1 MLSRAKTLT
10 PRFRVISVELRE
22 RAVRFRMPFRFG
34 ATTLEGCPQAFVR
47 AAIELA
53 DGRRA
58 HGVAAEMMV
67 PKWFDKSAEK
77 SNADNVDDLRD
88 SLRCASDVYLAAHV
102 PRSAFAHFAEHYE
115 PLLRAG
121 ALRAQESLV
130 INYGAA
136 VLDRALLDA
145 LCRALN
151 VSFATA
157 VLANVPG
164 IDASIT
170 PDLEGTD
177 IDAFLAALEPRQK
190 NIAARH
196 TVGLVDPLTADEI
209 IRCAQYGL
217 PQSLD
222 QVITRYGNTHFKLK
236 LSGDADADIARLGR
250 IAAVL
255 DGLPEYVVTLDG
267 NEQYADTEALVGLID
282 ALRSTSRLARL
293 AECTRFIEQPF
304 ARSVALNVDVG
315 AAARWWP
322 LLIDESDATVDAFVQ
337 ARTRG
342 YDGVSSKSCKG
353 VYKSLLNAARCARWN
368 ASAGQR
374 RYFVSGED
382 LTMQPGLGMQQ
393 DLALVSLLQLPDVE
407 RNGHHYVDG
416 FGGGGADDREQE
428 NFLAAYPSL
437 YERSHGGVRLAI
449 RGGMIDLASMA
460 ASGFASLA
468 EPDFS
473 ALDPLGTGDAC
484 MNARSPAHRTQ
495 ENLA

>member
-1 MLSRAKTLT
+1 MLA
-10 PRFRVISVELRE
+10 PRFRVVAAELHE

-34 ATTLEGCPQAFVR
+34 ATTLDGCPQAFVR
-47 AAIELA
+47 ATIELA

-58 HGVAAEMMV
+58 HGVAAEMMI

-77 SNADNVDDLRD
+77 SNADNIDDLRD
-88 SLRCASDVYLAAHV
+88 SLRCASDVYLAAHA

-145 LCRALN
+145 LCRALD

-164 IDASIT
+164 VDASIT
-170 PDLEGTD
+170 PDLAGTD
-177 IDAFLAALEPRQK
+177 IDAFLAALEPRQS
-190 NIAARH
+190 IAARH
-196 TVGLVDPLTADEI
+196 TVGLVDPLTAGEI
-209 IRCAQYGL
+209 IRCAQDEL

-222 QVITRYGNTHFKLK
+222 QVIARYGNTHFKLK
-236 LSGDADADIARLGR
+236 LSGDADADIARLLR
-250 IAAVL
+250 IAVVL
-255 DGLPEYVVTLDG
+255 DDLPEYVVTLDG
-267 NEQYADTEALVGLID
+267 NEQYADVESLQGLID
-282 ALRSTSRLARL
+282 ALRTTPRVNRL
-293 AECTRFIEQPF
+293 AESTRFIEQPL

-315 AAARWWP
+315 AAARWRP
-322 LLIDESDATVDAFVQ
+322 LLIDESDATVDAFVR
-337 ARTRG
+337 ARKFG

-368 ASAGQR
+368 ASPGRR

-407 RNGHHYVDG
+407 RNGHHYADG

-437 YERSHGGVRLAI
+437 YEGLHGGVRLAI
-449 RGGMIDLASMA
+449 RGGMIDLASLA